1 MDIVLFLLGLG
12 LLFRNDQTSVLTIIF
27 FLCSVYLQLN
37 IEDTLFTNFLFL
49 HNVNDLGIVLYILF
63 FFKILFTRGAEFTGV
78 LQNAVSLLLLFL
90 FLNGIYDILFNGT
103 SPIDVV
109 KFLRSR
115 LLLTI
120 VYIVPRLYI
129 DEVNGS
135 FRQVA
140 KITVL
145 ACVFVIFQTLTSIEL
160 IKFSSL
166 VERGIK
172 PPITAIIFTIFYLV
186 NYWNLSK
193 FKTYAASFICF
204 MPIALNMK
212 MTYAISVLLI
222 LFTFILFRSGLA
234 MAKKITAVLFVIII
248 SFGFLGISDKFANRL
263 TGMVQETNTISS
275 GQSSGNFS
283 YRILHAKERLDYITK
298 NTVTAVRGIG
308 YVSEA
313 NYHHKTF
320 KFGCYNRER
329 NRVDQLDNG
338 DIMWSNIFVRV
349 GLLGCLFYLCF
360 FGFLMKMYYE
370 NRSHSDYYTLWFSYL
385 LITILFTSLG
395 NETMWYG
402 YFFMYPISI
411 YFALQSEEYL
421 VYDT

>member
-140 KITVL
+140 EITVL
-145 ACVFVIFQTLTSIEL
+145 ACVFIIFQTLTSIEL

-234 MAKKITAVLFVIII
+234 MAKK
-248 SFGFLGISDKFANRL
+248 
-263 TGMVQETNTISS
+263 
-275 GQSSGNFS
+275 
-283 YRILHAKERLDYITK
+283 
-298 NTVTAVRGIG
+298 
-308 YVSEA
+308 
-313 NYHHKTF
+313 
-320 KFGCYNRER
+320 
-329 NRVDQLDNG
+329 
-338 DIMWSNIFVRV
+338 
-349 GLLGCLFYLCF
+349 
-360 FGFLMKMYYE
+360 
-370 NRSHSDYYTLWFSYL
+370 
-385 LITILFTSLG
+385 
-395 NETMWYG
+395 
-402 YFFMYPISI
+402 
-411 YFALQSEEYL
+411 
-421 VYDT
+421 